1 MFYQPEEDNM
11 KVKELIEAL
20 QEKLIDP
27 EKEVRVV
34 STYDNYEIAGIYITE
49 EGVDIDL
56 ERTT

>member
-1 MFYQPEEDNM
+1 M

-34 STYDNYEIAGIYITE
+34 STYDNYEIAGIYITDD
-49 EGVDIDL
+49 GVDIDL
-56 ERTT
+56 ERKE

>member
-1 MFYQPEEDNM
+1 M
-11 KVKELIEAL
+11 KVKDLIEAL